1 MKLIYINKFYLLL
14 ILSIMPIYV
23 YGQLNVAQPYPDPD
37 ARFKSDILL
46 VVAHPDDETAI
57 GSFLAKMVFDENK
70 KIAIVYTNRGNGGG
84 NSIGNEQSTAMG
96 LIRETE
102 VRRAVASYGIF
113 NVWFLDG
120 SDTPGQ
126 DVFHSLKNLNHGA
139 ALEKLVRITRLTRP
153 EIIITWLPQ
162 YSSGENHG
170 DHQAASIIATESFSM
185 AGDPTVY
192 PTQLASPRE
201 RTDINNYNEG
211 LQVWQ
216 PKKLY
221 FYSDRE
227 IPIKA
232 EGPKFDIT
240 EMSPSKHKPYYKIST
255 SLMKPHQVQA
265 NVAEIAR
272 LADET
277 GDYSKLIKWLS
288 KFNLIY
294 GKSLVECSPNG
305 NIFEGITDEPLDF
318 VPVSYLQK
326 KMKDGISFE
335 FGGVFSFYK
344 KFWKKHGI
352 EHIASLVDPEVSV
365 AAGSIMHFPLK
376 ITNSTNDTVKVSI
389 KLNKPEGWEEWSGSA
404 VYIIPPNKIY
414 EKEAFISV
422 PYNLEHAKA
431 ELSWAAAEGDQNIS
445 EGTKSELFWTATEG
459 DHIINKL
466 KLHVDIY
473 EWVLPQ

>member
-1 MKLIYINKFYLLL
+1 M
-14 ILSIMPIYV
+14 
-23 YGQLNVAQPYPDPD
+23 YPEPD

-84 NSIGNEQSTAMG
+84 NSVGNEQSTAMG

-120 SDTPGQ
+120 TDTPGQ
-126 DVFHSLKNLNHGA
+126 DVFHSLNNLSHGA

-153 EIIITWLPQ
+153 EVIITWLPQ

-170 DHQAASIIATESFSM
+170 DHQAAGVIATETFSL

-201 RTDINNYNEG
+201 STDINNYNEG
-211 LQVWQ
+211 LNVWQ
-216 PKKLY
+216 PKKIY
-221 FYSDRE
+221 YYSDRE
-227 IPIKA
+227 IPIQA

-240 EMSPSKHKPYYKIST
+240 DMSPSKHMPYYQIAT
-255 SLMKPHQVQA
+255 SLMKPHVVQA
-265 NVAEIAR
+265 DVAEIAR

-277 GDYSKLIKWLS
+277 GDYTKLINWLS
-288 KFNLIY
+288 KFNLIF
-294 GKSLVECSPNG
+294 GKSLVECSSDGDLFDGISNVPN
-305 NIFEGITDEPLDF
+305 DF
-318 VPVSYLQK
+318 VPISYIPE
-326 KMKDGISFE
+326 KMPPGIRFE

-344 KFWKKHGI
+344 KFWAKHGI
-352 EHIASLVDPEVSV
+352 EHIESLIEPEVAV
-365 AAGSIMHFPLK
+365 AAGSVMHVPLELSNNTEDTIK
-376 ITNSTNDTVKVSI
+376 VTVK
-389 KLNKPEGWEEWSGSA
+389 LDKPADWEEWSGSA
-404 VYIIPPNKIY
+404 LYIIPPRKTYN
-414 EKEAFISV
+414 KEAFISI
-422 PYNLEHAKA
+422 PFDSGGTKA
-431 ELSWAAAEGDQNIS
+431 ELI
-445 EGTKSELFWTATEG
+445 WTANHN
-459 DHIINKL
+459 DIIINVIKL
-466 KLHVDIY
+466 NINIY

>member
-1 MKLIYINKFYLLL
+1 MNLSLFRNYLSL
-14 ILSIMPIYV
+14 ILIVTLFNNIYA
-23 YGQLNVAQPYPDPD
+23 QLETASPYPEPD
-37 ARFKSDILL
+37 SRFKTDILL

-70 KIAIVYTNRGNGGG
+70 NIAIVYSNRGNGGG
-84 NSIGNEQSTAMG
+84 NSIGNEQSTSMG

-139 ALEKLVRITRLTRP
+139 ALEKLIRMVRLTRP
-153 EIIITWLPQ
+153 EVIITWLPQ

-170 DHQAASIIATESFSM
+170 DHQAVGVIATEAFDL
-185 AGDPTVY
+185 AGDPTVF

-201 RTDINNYNEG
+201 STDINNFNEG
-211 LQVWQ
+211 LKVWQ
-216 PKKLY
+216 PKKIY
-221 FYSDRE
+221 YYSDRE
-227 IPIKA
+227 KPIIA

-240 EMSPSKHKPYYKIST
+240 DVSPSKQLPYYKIAT
-255 SLMKPHQVQA
+255 SLMKPHAVQA
-265 NVAEIAR
+265 DVAEIAR

-294 GKSLVECSPNG
+294 GKSLVECSPTG
-305 NIFEGITDEPLDF
+305 DIFEGIDNIPI
-318 VPVSYLQK
+318 SYIPELYIPK
-326 KMKDGISFE
+326 KMPPGISFE
-335 FGGVFSFYK
+335 FGGIFSFYK
-344 KFWKKHGI
+344 QLWAKHGI
-352 EHIASLVDPEVSV
+352 EHIESLVEPEVSV

-376 ITNSTNDTVKVSI
+376 IMNNSADEISVAVTI
-389 KLNKPEGWEEWSGSA
+389 NKPEGWEEWSGSA
-404 VYIIPPNKIY
+404 LYKIEPGKIY

-422 PYNLEHAKA
+422 PFDAEGSTA
-431 ELSWAAAEGDQNIS
+431 ELI
-445 EGTKSELFWTATEG
+445 WTASTNNK
-459 DHIINKL
+459 IIKEL
-466 KLHVDIY
+466 KLTVDIY